1 MAYTPVGWQT
11 GDTIT
16 AERLNRMDRGWSA
29 DSTQLLSETVTTE
42 SGFED
47 AGGAFEYSTQITA
60 DTIIV
65 TFGGTAYTCNVS
77 VDGSDRIY
85 GDFDFVTTPFVISS
99 AEAEGNFLYTP
110 EAGTYTVEIS
120 TSSIEVS
127 SQFVNAVNTA
137 IPELI
142 PPFRLVEDETTISE
156 FKEARE
162 NGRLCYMW
170 DGTTQYIVVRQD
182 LPSSGKTPLV
192 VSPTP
197 SNISF
202 AFDSDGILRSY

>member
-1 MAYTPVGWQT
+1 MAYTPINWQT

-16 AERLNRMDRGWSA
+16 ADKLNKMDNGWGYEN
-29 DSTQLLSETVTTE
+29 TQLFSETVTTE
-42 SGFED
+42 SGIGGAE
-47 AGGAFEYSTQITA
+47 GAFEYSAQITA

-65 TFGGTAYTCNVS
+65 TFGGTTYTCNAV

-85 GDFDFVTTPFVISS
+85 GDYDFAAAPFVIVST
-99 AEAEGNFLYTP
+99 EAEGNFLTTP
-110 EAGTYTVEIS
+110 EVGTYTVEIS
-120 TSSIEVS
+120 TLSIEVG
-127 SQFVNAVNTA
+127 SQFVNAVNSA

-142 PPFRLVEDETTISE
+142 PPFRLVIDETTISE
-156 FKEARE
+156 FNEARV

-170 DGTTQYIVVRQD
+170 VSGTQYIVVMTGF
-182 LPSSGKTPLV
+182 PSSGKTPLT

-197 SNISF
+197 SGESY

>member
-1 MAYTPVGWQT
+1 MAYTPVNWQT

-16 AERLNRMDRGWSA
+16 AERLNRMDRGWGYE
-29 DSTQLLSETVTTE
+29 STELFSETVTTK
-42 SGFED
+42 SGFD
-47 AGGAFEYSTQITA
+47 GASGVFEYSTPITA

-65 TFGGTAYTCNVS
+65 TFDGTAYTCNVA
-77 VDGSDRIY
+77 VDGSDRVY
-85 GDFDFVTTPFVISS
+85 GDFDFVTAPFAISS
-99 AEAEGNFLYTP
+99 NAQDGNFLYTP

-120 TSSIEVS
+120 TLSIEVS
-127 SQFVNAVNTA
+127 SQFVGAVNSA

-142 PPFRLVEDETTISE
+142 PPFRLVKGETTISE

-170 DGTTQYIVVRQD
+170 DGTTQYTVIRTD

-197 SNISF
+197 SNVSF